1 MGTEALPSARSTTK
15 SDVAEP
21 EPASGPIKLMIL
33 PRTLTG
39 LGRAGLR
46 RHLATVYGPMVMAE
60 PAVSSGFRGYI
71 HHYAIACPVQPALED
86 RDAVTFIRF
95 DTLADMIASKASNA
109 YRERIGPDED
119 NFREIEGSVAMFAQ
133 ERVIASGADD
143 APRKLF
149 VFRTG
154 SCDDLDQCAAA
165 LSAISVVP
173 GVQGVITN
181 LTQVIEGQWSFGR
194 IDEIGLEHDA
204 DIPTLATALLAL
216 GTAGEAGFLL
226 TEPLRFI

>member
-1 MGTEALPSARSTTK
+1 MRKGALRSARSTRK
-15 SDVAEP
+15 SFVAEP
-21 EPASGPIKLMIL
+21 GTAAAPIKLVIL

-46 RHLATVYGPMVMAE
+46 RHLATVHGPMVMAE
-60 PAVSSGFRGYI
+60 PAVSSGFRGYA
-71 HHYAIACPVQPALED
+71 HHYAIACPVQSALED
-86 RDAVTFIRF
+86 RDAVTVIRF
-95 DTLADMIASKASNA
+95 DALADMIASKASDA

-119 NFREIEGSVAMFAQ
+119 NFREIEGSVAMFAH

-154 SCDDLDQCAAA
+154 NCDDLDKWSDM
-165 LSAISVVP
+165 LSPVTVIP
-173 GVQGVITN
+173 GVRGVITN
-181 LTQVIEGQWSFGR
+181 LTQVIEGQWNFDR
-194 IDEIGLEHDA
+194 FDEIGLDHDA
-204 DIPTLATALLAL
+204 DIPALATALLAL

>member
-1 MGTEALPSARSTTK
+1 M
-15 SDVAEP
+15 AEP
-21 EPASGPIKLMIL
+21 GPAAGPIKLVIL

-39 LGRAGLR
+39 LGRARLR
-46 RHLATVYGPMVMAE
+46 HHLATVHGPMVMAE
-60 PAVSSGFRGYI
+60 PAVSKGFRGYV

-86 RDAVTFIRF
+86 RDAVTVIRF
-95 DTLADMIASKASNA
+95 DALADMIASKASDA

-119 NFREIEGSVAMFAQ
+119 NFREVEGSVAMFAQ

-154 SCDDLDQCAAA
+154 GGGDLDKWAAT
-165 LSAISVVP
+165 LSAINVMP
-173 GVQGVITN
+173 GVRGVITN
-181 LTQVIEGQWSFGR
+181 FTQVIEGQWNFDR
-194 IDEIGLEHDA
+194 FDEIGLDHDA

-226 TEPLRFI
+226 SEPLRFIFS